1 MSNFD
6 VLSLLN
12 VRCAKLDLM
21 VNEEKTATLSVN
33 YVHKKSINTSLK
45 YLSVV
50 LDKDRHHSLHSF
62 LSYLACLV
70 LRNLELE
77 ANKFTI

>member
-1 MSNFD
+1 MSDFD

-12 VRCAKLDLM
+12 VRSVKLDLM
-21 VNEEKTATLSVN
+21 VNEEKNNVLCELCSEE
-33 YVHKKSINTSLK
+33 SINTSLN

-50 LDKDRHHSLHSF
+50 LDKDGNHSLHSF
-62 LSYLACLV
+62 LSYLPCSV
-70 LRNLELE
+70 LRNLELD